1 VRLCVV
7 WGSTYFYI
15 CTSTAASTYLHMR
28 TYKHIYTYI
37 YTYIYTDGTRSMYVC
52 MYVCME
58 GRARGWRN
66 DDVDV
71 HGGRFLG
78 CIGFVSRLVF
88 RGGVA
93 GVTPQSFNESALFL
107 AGGRD

>member
-1 VRLCVV
+1 VSYGV
-7 WGSTYFYI
+7 
-15 CTSTAASTYLHMR
+15 LHISIFVHPQLHPR
-28 TYKHIYTYI
+28 TYTCVHINTYTHT
-37 YTYIYTDGTRSMYVC
+37 YTHTYTQTVPALCMYVC